1 MRPCFPVLALL
12 VLASVV
18 FCLPATATPISSCI
32 SSTDCSIFES
42 TQPFLLPFEAFSGD
56 VVLRVVV
63 FDAIGHLPCR
73 GGPAAQ
79 CHPPGVID
87 SPNLFA

>member
-1 MRPCFPVLALL
+1 MRPCFAGLALL

-32 SSTDCSIFES
+32 SSTDCSIFELS
-42 TQPFLLPFEAFSGD
+42 QPFVLPFEAFSDD

-79 CHPPGVID
+79 CR
-87 SPNLFA
+87 